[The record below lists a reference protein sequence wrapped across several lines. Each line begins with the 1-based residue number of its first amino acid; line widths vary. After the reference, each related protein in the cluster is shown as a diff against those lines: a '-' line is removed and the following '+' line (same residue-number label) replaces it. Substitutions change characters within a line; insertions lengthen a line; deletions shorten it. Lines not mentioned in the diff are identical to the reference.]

1 MECPGDVTGTG
12 GSGPLLTCPPIAF
25 PVCSH
30 HIRPCRRKANGWPR
44 QGNCRATRMT
54 TDSTVHFLVK
64 RALHKALRLARGQ
77 RKQTTDI
84 DEDIMTKAILDDL
97 DILRLAD
104 HQDSGPQRGLY
115 IRAADRTGLTILGGP
130 EVARSTSGPMTLC
143 GGVEVCSGPSARQAV
158 PSTSVPGMR
167 S

>member
-1 MECPGDVTGTG
+1 
-12 GSGPLLTCPPIAF
+12 
-25 PVCSH
+25 
-30 HIRPCRRKANGWPR
+30 
-44 QGNCRATRMT
+44 MT

-115 IRAADRTGLTILGGP
+115 IRAADRTGLTMA
-130 EVARSTSGPMTLC
+130 ARSTSGPMTLC